1 LKFCSTLTYL
11 ALNLFSLRLPTIVIK
26 FCIFLNLPEHNALQ
40 DGGERGD
47 PDAGCNQDS
56 MLSPE
61 EVTGWS
67 PVGSVDEDLKIFFVN
82 CRNVK
87 LPVILNFFFRIC

>member
-1 LKFCSTLTYL
+1 
-11 ALNLFSLRLPTIVIK
+11 LFSLLLQVL
-26 FCIFLNLPEHNALQ
+26 FFVNLPEHNALQ

-61 EVTGWS
+61 EVTGGS
-67 PVGSVDEDLKIFFVN
+67 TVRSVDKDLETYFLSFG
-82 CRNVK
+82 K
-87 LPVILNFFFRIC
+87 L

>member
-1 LKFCSTLTYL
+1 M
-11 ALNLFSLRLPTIVIK
+11 FSLLLQVL
-26 FCIFLNLPEHNALQ
+26 FFVNLPEHNALQ

-67 PVGSVDEDLKIFFVN
+67 PVGSVDKDLETFFCKLYKCKIACHFKFFCFEYVDEET
-82 CRNVK
+82 
-87 LPVILNFFFRIC
+87 FW